1 MADQMD
7 ILTAGQEP
15 EKEIEGFDVVYLNP
29 ECIHFGHDG
38 DNLTF
43 TAEDGRFF
51 PRVTLRRCFPL
62 SNDDNYLI
70 VRSPD
75 TEDERGLEIGLISQF
90 DRLDADSQA
99 AVRHELKLHY
109 FVPLIKKIVDIHEEF
124 DFLYWKVITDR
135 GYKEFITRSNVIVSV
150 RQVSANRWLVIDINQ
165 SRYEIN
171 YEEIAAD
178 PHGKKLIDKWLT
190 L

>member
-1 MADQMD
+1 
-7 ILTAGQEP
+7 
-15 EKEIEGFDVVYLNP
+15 
-29 ECIHFGHDG
+29 
-38 DNLTF
+38 
-43 TAEDGRFF
+43 
-51 PRVTLRRCFPL
+51 
-62 SNDDNYLI
+62 
-70 VRSPD
+70 
-75 TEDERGLEIGLISQF
+75 
-90 DRLDADSQA
+90 
-99 AVRHELKLHY
+99 
-109 FVPLIKKIVDIHEEF
+109 VDIHEEF

-150 RQVSANRWLVIDINQ
+150 RQVSASRWLVIDINQ